1 MSFFQIGLC
10 GIVSVILLVLLR
22 VPIAVALGIVSFFGF
37 WAMLGSGAAFGL
49 LTAVPYDFAA
59 HWTLSSIPMF
69 LLMGYVCYQTDITR
83 GIFKAARVWLSFLPG
98 AKIGVLG
105 LNGGLAVASVG
116 GAALFSAA
124 AGSSLACAAAMGRI
138 AVPEMLKRDYDPGLS
153 TAVVAAAGTMGSLIP
168 PSILLIIYGIFAEVA
183 ISKLF
188 LAAIVPGVLTML
200 GYWAVIIVRVWIN
213 PALAPSHDESA
224 TWSERLEALS
234 ETWPVLLLVVG
245 VFGGLFT
252 GIFTPTQAGA
262 VGAALS
268 FAIAAA
274 RGTLNWKVSRIALM
288 DTAKMTAAIFIIAVG
303 ANLFS
308 RFLAISGIPEAMTDL
323 VIDLGAS
330 YVMLV
335 FGTAVIFCLLGMIL
349 DPLGILL
356 LTLPILLPIYEANHI
371 SLIWLGVL
379 ATKLVEMALITPPVG
394 LNVFVIKGIVGDAVP
409 ISLIFKGVLWFL
421 AADVVVLII
430 MVAFPELIMFLPELG
445 N

>member
-10 GIVSVILLVLLR
+10 GVVSVVLLILLR
-22 VPIAVALGIVSFFGF
+22 VPIAVALGVVSFFGF

-83 GIFKAARVWLSFLPG
+83 GIFNAARVWLSFLPG
-98 AKIGVLG
+98 
-105 LNGGLAVASVG
+105 GLAIASVG

-124 AGSSLACAAAMGRI
+124 AGSSIACAAAMGRI
-138 AVPEMLKRDYDPGLS
+138 AVPEMLKRGYDPGLS

-188 LAAIVPGVLTML
+188 LAAIVPGLLTMVA
-200 GYWAVIIVRVWIN
+200 YIAVIVIRTQIN
-213 PALAPSHDESA
+213 PALAPRQKESVSWA
-224 TWSERLEALS
+224 DRFESLG
-234 ETWPVLLLVVG
+234 ETWPLLLLVAG
-245 VFGGLFT
+245 VFGGLFS

-268 FAIAAA
+268 FVIAAA
-274 RGTLNWKVSRIALM
+274 RGTLNWRVSKIALM

-308 RFLAISGIPEAMTDL
+308 RFMAISGLPQAMSDMVIGAGAGYLVL
-323 VIDLGAS
+323 VI
-330 YVMLV
+330 
-335 FGTAVIFCLLGMIL
+335 GTAVLYCVLGMIL

-356 LTLPILLPIYEANHI
+356 LTLPILLPIYHANDI
-371 SLIWLGVL
+371 SLIWLGVF

-394 LNVFVIKGIVGDAVP
+394 LNVFVIKSIVGDAVP
-409 ISLIFKGVLWFL
+409 IARIFRGVMWFL
-421 AADVVVLII
+421 AADVVLLAI
-430 MVAFPELIMFLPELG
+430 MVAFPELLLFLPNLG

>member
-1 MSFFQIGLC
+1 MSFSQIGLC
-10 GIVSVILLVLLR
+10 GIFSVIILVLLR

-49 LTAVPYDFAA
+49 LTAVPYNFAA

-83 GIFKAARVWLSFLPG
+83 GIFRAARVWLSFLPG
-98 AKIGVLG
+98 
-105 LNGGLAVASVG
+105 GLAVASVA

-138 AVPEMLKRDYDPGLS
+138 AVPEMLKRNYDPGLS

-168 PSILLIIYGIFAEVA
+168 PSILLIIYGILAEVS

-188 LAAIVPGVLTML
+188 LAAIVPGLLTMF
-200 GYWAVIIVRVWIN
+200 GYVGVIVIRARMN
-213 PALAPSHDESA
+213 PDMAPPLDERG
-224 TWSERLEALS
+224 TWSERLAALGD
-234 ETWPVLLLVVG
+234 TWPVLLLVVG

-268 FAIAAA
+268 FVIAAA
-274 RGTLNWKVSRIALM
+274 RGTLNWRVSKIALM

-308 RFLAISGIPEAMTDL
+308 RFLAISGVPDAMSGL
-323 VIDLGAS
+323 VIDMGAS

-335 FGTAVIFCLLGMIL
+335 VGTAVIFCLLGMIL
-349 DPLGILL
+349 DPLGIML
-356 LTLPILLPIYEANHI
+356 LTLPILLPIFEANHI

-409 ISLIFKGVLWFL
+409 IGRIFKGVMWFL
-421 AADVVVLII
+421 AADVLVLVVMI
-430 MVAFPELIMFLPELG
+430 AFPELIMFLPGLG
-445 N
+445 K

>member
-22 VPIAVALGIVSFFGF
+22 VPIAVALGIVSVFGF

-83 GIFKAARVWLSFLPG
+83 GIFKAARVWLSFLP
-98 AKIGVLG
+98 
-105 LNGGLAVASVG
+105 GGLAVASVG

-213 PALAPSHDESA
+213 PALAPSLDESA

-234 ETWPVLLLVVG
+234 ETWPVILLVVG

-268 FAIAAA
+268 FVIAAA

-323 VIDLGAS
+323 VIDMGAS

-335 FGTAVIFCLLGMIL
+335 FGTAVILCLLGMIL

>member
-1 MSFFQIGLC
+1 M
-10 GIVSVILLVLLR
+10 
-22 VPIAVALGIVSFFGF
+22 
-37 WAMLGSGAAFGL
+37 
-49 LTAVPYDFAA
+49 Y
-59 HWTLSSIPMF
+59 
-69 LLMGYVCYQTDITR
+69 
-83 GIFKAARVWLSFLPG
+83 
-98 AKIGVLG
+98 
-105 LNGGLAVASVG
+105 
-116 GAALFSAA
+116 
-124 AGSSLACAAAMGRI
+124 
-138 AVPEMLKRDYDPGLS
+138 KRQ
-153 TAVVAAAGTMGSLIP
+153 
-168 PSILLIIYGIFAEVA
+168 LLIIYGIFAEVA

-188 LAAIVPGVLTML
+188 LAAIVPGLLTML
-200 GYWAVIIVRVWIN
+200 GYAAVIIIRARIN
-213 PALAPSHDESA
+213 PDLAPSLDESS
-224 TWSERLEALS
+224 TWAERLEALG
-234 ETWPVLLLVVG
+234 ETWPVILLVLG

-252 GIFTPTQAGA
+252 GVFTPTQAGA

-268 FAIAAA
+268 FVIAAA
-274 RGTLNWKVSRIALM
+274 RGTLNWRVSKIALL

-308 RFLAISGIPEAMTDL
+308 RFLAISGIPEAMSDL

-335 FGTAVIFCLLGMIL
+335 FGTAIIFCLLGMIL

-356 LTLPILLPIYEANHI
+356 LTLPILLPIYEANNI

-409 ISLIFKGVLWFL
+409 ISQIFKGVMWFL

-430 MVAFPELIMFLPELG
+430 MVAFPELIMFLPTLG

>member
-1 MSFFQIGLC
+1 VSFFQIGLC

-22 VPIAVALGIVSFFGF
+22 VPIAVALGIASFFGF

-83 GIFKAARVWLSFLPG
+83 GIFKAARVWLSFLP
-98 AKIGVLG
+98 
-105 LNGGLAVASVG
+105 GGLAVASVG

-200 GYWAVIIVRVWIN
+200 GYWAVIIIRTQIN
-213 PALAPSHDESA
+213 PALAPALDESA
-224 TWSERLEALS
+224 TWPERLEALS

-268 FAIAAA
+268 FVIAAA
-274 RGTLNWKVSRIALM
+274 RGTLSWKVSKIALL
-288 DTAKMTAAIFIIAVG
+288 DTTKMTAAIFIIAVG

-308 RFLAISGIPEAMTDL
+308 RFLAISGIPEAMSDL
-323 VIDLGAS
+323 VINMGAS
-330 YVMLV
+330 YVTLV
-335 FGTAVIFCLLGMIL
+335 IGTAVIFCLLGMIL

-409 ISLIFKGVLWFL
+409 ISLIFKGVMWFL

-430 MVAFPELIMFLPELG
+430 MIAFPELVMFLPELAK
-445 N
+445 

>member
-1 MSFFQIGLC
+1 MSFFQIGLF
-10 GIVSVILLVLLR
+10 GIVSVIVLVLLR
-22 VPIAVALGIVSFFGF
+22 LPIAVALGIVSFFGF

-83 GIFKAARVWLSFLPG
+83 GIFKAARIWLSFLP
-98 AKIGVLG
+98 
-105 LNGGLAVASVG
+105 GGLAVASVG

-138 AVPEMLKRDYDPGLS
+138 AVPEMLKRKYDPGLS

-188 LAAIVPGVLTML
+188 LAAIVPGLLTML
-200 GYWAVIIVRVWIN
+200 GYAAVIIIRVRIN
-213 PALAPSHDESA
+213 PELAPPLDERS
-224 TWSERLEALS
+224 TWSERFEALG
-234 ETWPVLLLVVG
+234 ETWPLLLLVLG
-245 VFGGLFT
+245 VFGGLFS
-252 GIFTPTQAGA
+252 GFFTPTEAGA

-268 FAIAAA
+268 FGIAAA
-274 RGTLNWKVSRIALM
+274 RGTLNWRVSKIALL

-308 RFLAISGIPEAMTDL
+308 RFLAISGVPEAMSGL
-323 VIDLGAS
+323 VIDMGAS
-330 YVMLV
+330 YLTLV
-335 FGTAVIFCLLGMIL
+335 IGTAVIFCLLGMIL

-394 LNVFVIKGIVGDAVP
+394 LNVFVIKGIVGDSIP

-421 AADVVVLII
+421 AADVAVLII
-430 MVAFPELIMFLPELG
+430 MVAFPDLIMFLPELG

>member
-1 MSFFQIGLC
+1 MSFFQIGLG
-10 GIVSVILLVLLR
+10 GIVTVIVLVLLR

-83 GIFKAARVWLSFLPG
+83 GIFKAARIWLSFLP
-98 AKIGVLG
+98 
-105 LNGGLAVASVG
+105 GGLAVASVG

-138 AVPEMLKRDYDPGLS
+138 AVPEMLKRNYDPGLS

-188 LAAIVPGVLTML
+188 LAAIVPGLLTML
-200 GYWAVIIVRVWIN
+200 GYAAVIIIRVRIN
-213 PALAPSHDESA
+213 PEVAPPLDERSS
-224 TWSERLEALS
+224 WPERLDALRD
-234 ETWPVLLLVVG
+234 TWPLLLLVLG
-245 VFGGLFT
+245 VFGGLFS
-252 GIFTPTQAGA
+252 GLFTPTQAGA

-268 FAIAAA
+268 FVIAAA
-274 RGTLNWKVSRIALM
+274 RGTLNWRVSKIALL

-308 RFLAISGIPEAMTDL
+308 RFLAISGVPEAMSGL
-323 VIDLGAS
+323 VIDMGAS
-330 YVMLV
+330 YLTLV
-335 FGTAVIFCLLGMIL
+335 IGTAVIFCLLGMIL

-394 LNVFVIKGIVGDAVP
+394 LNVFVIKGIVGDSVP

-430 MVAFPELIMFLPELG
+430 MVAFPDMIMFLPELG

>member
-1 MSFFQIGLC
+1 MSFFQIGLF
-10 GIVSVILLVLLR
+10 GIVSVIVLVLLR
-22 VPIAVALGIVSFFGF
+22 LPIAVALGIVSFFGF

-83 GIFKAARVWLSFLPG
+83 GIFKAARIWLSFLPG
-98 AKIGVLG
+98 E
-105 LNGGLAVASVG
+105 LAVASVG

-138 AVPEMLKRDYDPGLS
+138 AVPEMLKRKYDPGLS

-188 LAAIVPGVLTML
+188 LAAIVPGLLTML
-200 GYWAVIIVRVWIN
+200 GYAAVIIIRVRIN
-213 PALAPSHDESA
+213 PELAPPLDERS
-224 TWSERLEALS
+224 TWSERFEALG
-234 ETWPVLLLVVG
+234 ETWPLLLLVLG
-245 VFGGLFT
+245 VFGGLFS
-252 GIFTPTQAGA
+252 GFFTPTEAGA

-268 FAIAAA
+268 FGIAAA
-274 RGTLNWKVSRIALM
+274 RGTLNWRVSKIALL

-308 RFLAISGIPEAMTDL
+308 RFLAISGVPEAMSGL
-323 VIDLGAS
+323 VIDMGAS
-330 YVMLV
+330 YLTLV
-335 FGTAVIFCLLGMIL
+335 IGTAVIFCLLGMIL

-379 ATKLVEMALITPPVG
+379 ATKLVEMALIIPPVG
-394 LNVFVIKGIVGDAVP
+394 LNVFVIKGIVGDSIP

-421 AADVVVLII
+421 AADVAVLII
-430 MVAFPELIMFLPELG
+430 MVAFPDLIMFLPELG

>member
-1 MSFFQIGLC
+1 MSFFQIGLA
-10 GIVSVILLVLLR
+10 GIVSVIVLILLR
-22 VPIAVALGIVSFFGF
+22 VPIAVALGVVSFFGF

-69 LLMGYVCYQTDITR
+69 LLMGYVCYQTDITK
-83 GIFKAARVWLSFLPG
+83 GIFKAARVWLSFLP
-98 AKIGVLG
+98 
-105 LNGGLAVASVG
+105 GGLAVASVG

-124 AGSSLACAAAMGRI
+124 AGSSIACAAAMGRI
-138 AVPEMLKRDYDPGLS
+138 AVPEMLKRGYDPGLS

-188 LAAIVPGVLTML
+188 LAAIVPGLLTMVCYV
-200 GYWAVIIVRVWIN
+200 GVIVIRSQIN
-213 PALAPSHDESA
+213 PALAPRLEETV
-224 TWSERLEALS
+224 TWSDRMEALGD
-234 ETWPVLLLVVG
+234 TWPLLLLVAG

-252 GIFTPTQAGA
+252 GIFTPTQAGG

-268 FAIAAA
+268 FVIAAA
-274 RGTLNWKVSRIALM
+274 RGSLSWRVSKIALM

-308 RFLAISGIPEAMTDL
+308 RFMAISGIPAAMSDM
-323 VIDLGAS
+323 VIDMGAS

-335 FGTAVIFCLLGMIL
+335 VGTAVVFCVMGMIL

-371 SLIWLGVL
+371 SLIWLGVF

-394 LNVFVIKGIVGDAVP
+394 LNVFVIKGIVGDAVS
-409 ISLIFKGVLWFL
+409 ISQIFRGVMWFL
-421 AADVVVLII
+421 AADVLVLFI
-430 MVAFPELIMFLPELG
+430 MIAFPDLVMFLSELG

>member
-1 MSFFQIGLC
+1 MSFLQIGLC

-98 AKIGVLG
+98 
-105 LNGGLAVASVG
+105 GLAVASVG

-138 AVPEMLKRDYDPGLS
+138 AVPEMLKRNYDPGLS

-200 GYWAVIIVRVWIN
+200 GYWAVIIIRVRLN
-213 PALAPSHDESA
+213 PALAPRLDERA

-234 ETWPVLLLVVG
+234 ETWPVILLVLG

-268 FAIAAA
+268 FVIAAA
-274 RGTLNWKVSRIALM
+274 RGTLNWRVSRIALM

-335 FGTAVIFCLLGMIL
+335 LGTVVIFCLLGMIL

-371 SLIWLGVL
+371 SLIFLGVL

-409 ISLIFKGVLWFL
+409 ISLIFKGVMWFL
-421 AADVVVLII
+421 AADVVVVIV

>member
-1 MSFFQIGLC
+1 VDFFQIGLF
-10 GIVSVILLVLLR
+10 GVFSVILLILLR

-83 GIFKAARVWLSFLPG
+83 GIFNAARVWLSFLP
-98 AKIGVLG
+98 
-105 LNGGLAVASVG
+105 GGLAVASVG

-124 AGSSLACAAAMGRI
+124 AGSSIACAAAMGRI
-138 AVPEMLKRDYDPGLS
+138 AVPEMLKRGYDPGLS

-188 LAAIVPGVLTML
+188 LAAIVPGLLTMVA
-200 GYWAVIIVRVWIN
+200 YIAVIVIRTQIN
-213 PALAPSHDESA
+213 PALAPRLEDDV
-224 TWSERLEALS
+224 TWLDRFEALS
-234 ETWPVLLLVVG
+234 ETWPLLLLIAG

-252 GIFTPTQAGA
+252 GLFTPTQAGG

-268 FAIAAA
+268 VIIAAM
-274 RGTLNWKVSRIALM
+274 RGTLNWRVLKIALL

-308 RFLAISGIPEAMTDL
+308 RFMAISGLPQAMSDFVIDMGAGYLTL
-323 VIDLGAS
+323 VI
-330 YVMLV
+330 
-335 FGTAVIFCLLGMIL
+335 GTAAIYCLLGMIL

-356 LTLPILLPIYEANHI
+356 LTLPVLLPIFEANHI
-371 SLIWLGVL
+371 SLIWLGVF

-409 ISLIFKGVLWFL
+409 ISQIFRGVMWFFV
-421 AADVVVLII
+421 ADVALLAVMI
-430 MVAFPELIMFLPELG
+430 AFPEQVMFLAELG